1 MKQVDLSTMK
11 GGEIIDMFNE
21 ELKKVLANIADEN
34 VKPDESRKITIE
46 LSIKPDKTRRT
57 AQTKIDVHSK
67 LASVKPSEGLLF
79 FDENENG
86 EMAAYEDDYKQQ
98 EFDGISEES
107 EHAGIYKMPK
117 SAIAGEN

>member
-11 GGEIIDMFNE
+11 GGQIIDMFNE
-21 ELKKVLANIADEN
+21 ELKKVLANIADAN

-46 LSIKPDKTRRT
+46 LSIKPDKSRRT

-79 FDENENG
+79 FDENDSG
-86 EMAAYEDDYKQQ
+86 EMAAYEDDYKQP
-98 EFDGISEES
+98 ELDGIKEEP
-107 EHAGIYKMPK
+107 EHGGIYKMPK
-117 SAIAGEN
+117 AAAGGN